1 MIITIRASDVAAC
14 IGMNPYKSVEEML
27 QIYVAKCSGDKLDHS
42 FDISKK
48 DLQTLI
54 QKTNFDKNELD
65 KCKSEEDYNK
75 LHQKIVKKVSSKS
88 VWANTNEESQVIEN
102 KIKQDLPDVCKKCIQ
117 TEVNTKRGIV
127 NEKRNLNNYEFSNN
141 RKVTG
146 RNSKLYLL
154 IIYDED
160 DLIVRISGRV
170 DGIEGE
176 GDDRVL
182 IETKNRRNKLFG
194 EVRKYEGVQ
203 MTTYMKMT
211 GITTS
216 KLLEYYN
223 DEEGVIDYDY
233 DEEFWE
239 EIESK
244 LIKFKNKII
253 KNLK

>member
-1 MIITIRASDVAAC
+1 MIITIRASDVAGC

-27 QIYVAKCSGDKLDHS
+27 AVYVAKCRGDKLDHS
-42 FDISKK
+42 FDITKSDLEKLVDKVKYSKK
-48 DLQTLI
+48 ELEEC
-54 QKTNFDKNELD
+54 KN
-65 KCKSEEDYNK
+65 EEDYNK
-75 LHQKIVKKVSSKS
+75 LHQKIIRKVSSKS
-88 VWANTNEESQVIEN
+88 VWVKSNEESKDIED
-102 KIKQDLPDVCKKCIQ
+102 KIKQDLPEVCKKCIQ

-141 RKVTG
+141 RKVKG

-154 IIYDED
+154 IIYEDE

-203 MTTYMKMT
+203 MTTYMTMT
-211 GITTS
+211 GIKKS

-239 EIESK
+239 DIETKLLKFKDDVIK
-244 LIKFKNKII
+244 LI
-253 KNLK
+253 